1 MKRKLKV
8 LSHESLSQ
16 EIGKK
21 ILLKSLLVS
30 IALGLMTSIISCS
43 SAPNSSSSNPTPTPI
58 ASNSPSSG
66 SSPFFKSNPPLSQS
80 PIKESPQS
88 SGSDANNQAK
98 YPDLSKAPKSPN
110 PASKDTVL
118 VNIYQ
123 ADRQCND
130 FVAESIALPQNNSL
144 ELAVAKVIEKSNL
157 NEFNLAGYKVIN
169 NPQTGITTIDFQ
181 IAPNSKRKFTSL
193 SSCEQFNLFGSLR
206 KTLIDYPGW
215 QIKDVRFTE
224 QGKEIIL

>member
-1 MKRKLKV
+1 MKRK

-16 EIGKK
+16 KIGRK
-21 ILLKSLLVS
+21 ILLKPLLGS
-30 IALGLMTSIISCS
+30 ITLGLMTSLISCS
-43 SAPNSSSSNPTPTPI
+43 SAPNSSSSNPTPPPI
-58 ASNSPSSG
+58 ASSPSPSSN

-80 PIKESPQS
+80 PSPESPQNPS
-88 SGSDANNQAK
+88 PDANNQAK
-98 YPDLSKAPKSPN
+98 YPDLSKAPKASSPD
-110 PASKDTVL
+110 SKDTVL

-130 FVAESIALPQNNSL
+130 FVAESIALPHSNSL
-144 ELAVAKVIEKSNL
+144 ELAVAKVIEKTNL

-169 NPQTGITTIDFQ
+169 NPQTGIATIDFQ
-181 IAPNSKRKFTSL
+181 VASNSKRKFTSL
-193 SSCEQFNLFGSLR
+193 STCEQFNLFGSLR